1 MQTAL
6 KLLQDTYR
14 FGERYILGGHS
25 CGATLAFQCVMNG
38 LQLPGGGSSGGNVVH
53 PIAILGTEGIYDLR
67 LLRDTHRHISAYQ
80 EFTQDAFGPDESV
93 WDAAS
98 PAFRGK
104 DGDGSSGVQRGWGS
118 GRLAVLAQSA
128 EDSLVDEGQ
137 TNAMK
142 ESLVPWESQGGRGVI
157 VLPFTGE
164 HDEPWRKGEE
174 LVRAIAVTVQTLQEM
189 DLV

>member
-1 MQTAL
+1 MDEL
-6 KLLQDTYR
+6 R
-14 FGERYILGGHS
+14 
-25 CGATLAFQCVMNG
+25 
-38 LQLPGGGSSGGNVVH
+38 LPGGGSVSH

-80 EFTQDAFGPDESV
+80 ELTQGAFGADESV

-104 DGDGSSGVQRGWGS
+104 NDDGSSGIQRGWSS

-128 EDSLVDEGQ
+128 EDSLVDDGQ
-137 TNAMK
+137 VKAME
-142 ESLVPWESQGGRGVI
+142 ESLVPWESQGGRRVL
-157 VLPFTGE
+157 VLPLTGE

-174 LVRAIAVTVQTLQEM
+174 LARAVAVTVQSLQEM